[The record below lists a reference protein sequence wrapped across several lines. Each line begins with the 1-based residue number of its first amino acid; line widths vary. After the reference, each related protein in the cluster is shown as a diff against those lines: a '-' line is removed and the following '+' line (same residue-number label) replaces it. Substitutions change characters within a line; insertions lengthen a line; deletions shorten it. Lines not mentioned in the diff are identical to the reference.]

1 MAYVKI
7 LELFLLPFY
16 LFLRVYLAV
25 KRRITAIKSKYK
37 IYVVFTGLVLGFD
50 AVCMNIVEILNI
62 IFYCIL
68 LFF

>member
-16 LFLRVYLAV
+16 PFLRVYLAV
-25 KRRITAIKSKYK
+25 KRRITTIKSKYK
-37 IYVVFTGLVLGFD
+37 IYDVFIGLVLGFD

-62 IFYCIL
+62 IFYYIL
-68 LFF
+68 IFF